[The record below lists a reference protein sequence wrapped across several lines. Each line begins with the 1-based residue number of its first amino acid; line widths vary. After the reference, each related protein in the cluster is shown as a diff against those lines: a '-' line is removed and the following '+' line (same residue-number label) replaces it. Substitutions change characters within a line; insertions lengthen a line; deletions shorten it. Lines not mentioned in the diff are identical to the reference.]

1 MKFLTAALL
10 INAAAAFAPQG
21 KASFGIVS
29 PSSSGYLLSCFIL
42 LKDEEDEKAFSFF
55 FLPLLHSI
63 VCFNIF
69 LTSPSFLLIK
79 IQ

>member
-42 LKDEEDEKAFSFF
+42 SDEEDEKAFSFF